1 MTTRLARVPAL
12 GSLCALLTLGCLD
25 GGPLPVGDDVEPAA
39 CRPGSLPDAG
49 STPISRSISLWMSDG
64 FVRDMRAAGIEG
76 RGDYNS
82 DFQVAD
88 AFSGYVGYG
97 MDVVALHQRGTLA
110 STFDLAPVGGPTSLV
125 IGDWQDADSPI
136 VPRTGY
142 WLARL
147 VYDGMTKAVETTTGD
162 VTIRE
167 SPGGRVHCELSQKG
181 HRLNCAFRGVIR
193 ADFY

>member
-12 GSLCALLTLGCLD
+12 GSLCALLTLGCL
-25 GGPLPVGDDVEPAA
+25 GGAPLSVGDDVEPAA
-39 CRPGSLPDAG
+39 CPPGPIPDAG
-49 STPISRSISLWMSDG
+49 STPISSSASLWMSDG
-64 FVRDMRAAGIEG
+64 FVRDMRAAGIAG
-76 RGDYNS
+76 TGSYNS

-97 MDVVALHQRGTLA
+97 MDVVALHQSGTLA
-110 STFDLAPVGGPTSLV
+110 STFDLAPVGGPTSLI
-125 IGDWQDADSPI
+125 IGAWHSGADSPI

-147 VYDGMTKAVETTTGD
+147 VYDGMTKAVETTKGD

-167 SPGGRVHCELSQKG
+167 SPGGRVHCELS
-181 HRLNCAFRGVIR
+181 
-193 ADFY
+193 